1 MTKVRSMSLLSVV
14 LLGLTTAGWLST
26 TPHMTAK
33 ADSGKGPVEGKHH
46 VVFEVTL
53 EGPEQWTAAL
63 NNVENLRKA
72 FGSDNTQVEVVGHS
86 KGLGIMLS
94 KNVELA
100 DRMKKL
106 AEGGVVFAACENSMR
121 KKNVTK
127 ADLLPFV
134 TTVDSGVA
142 EVVRKQ
148 EAGWAYLKSV
158 I

>member
-14 LLGLTTAGWLST
+14 LVGLMTAGWLSS
-26 TPHMTAK
+26 TPNMTAK
-33 ADSGKGPVEGKHH
+33 ADSGKGLVEGKHR

-53 EGPEQWTAAL
+53 EGAEQWTAAL

-72 FGSDNTQVEVVGHS
+72 FGADNTQIEVVGHS
-86 KGLGIMLS
+86 KGLGLMLS

-100 DRMKKL
+100 ARMKQL

-148 EAGWAYLKSV
+148 EAGWAYLKSA

>member
-1 MTKVRSMSLLSVV
+1 MTKVRSMSLLCVV
-14 LLGLTTAGWLST
+14 LLGLTTAGWLSST
-26 TPHMTAK
+26 ANVTAK
-33 ADSGKGPVEGKHH
+33 ADGAKAPVEGKHRA
-46 VVFEVTL
+46 VFEVTL

-63 NNVENLRKA
+63 NNVENLREA
-72 FGSDNTQVEVVGHS
+72 FGADNTQVEVVGHS

-106 AEGGVVFAACENSMR
+106 ADGGVVFAACENSMR
-121 KKNVTK
+121 KTNVTK

-134 TTVDSGVA
+134 ITVDSGVA

-148 EAGWAYLKSV
+148 EAGWAYLTSA

>member
-1 MTKVRSMSLLSVV
+1 MTKMCSMSLLSVV
-14 LLGLTTAGWLST
+14 LLGLTTAGWLSS
-26 TPHMTAK
+26 TPNMTAK
-33 ADSGKGPVEGKHH
+33 ADIGEGPVEGKHR
-46 VVFEVTL
+46 VVFEVTM

-72 FGSDNTQVEVVGHS
+72 FGADNTQVEVVGHS

-106 AEGGVVFAACENSMR
+106 SDGGVLFAACENSMR